1 MTGEQ
6 FHPLFLFLFNF
17 WLCLGSPFQNEAGDF
32 ISPDILQSEP
42 ALGSTPTFLEQPQDS
57 YVSRGVSANLT
68 CQVAGATEV
77 VFQCNGEAMK
87 KTSETKLTNPSS
99 PMKVTKVVI
108 TVKKSQVLD
117 VLGTFSCQC
126 HAYHELGEIKSR
138 EALVHN
144 AYLKRD
150 FETPPYSQQIEVG
163 RQAMLRCHPPRGEP
177 EARVTH
183 WLKNGQVVDPDLD
196 SNFIQSATGHLLIQ
210 QARMSDS
217 ANYTCVASNDVI
229 ERISPPAVIGVY
241 ARGQW
246 SEWGEWSECNAKCG
260 RGVRKRIRNCNN
272 PAPVNGGPECDGA
285 PIQKKTCNEVCP
297 SVDGTWSDWSTW
309 SSCSA
314 DCLQFRRRDCNNPP
328 PKHGGRYCPGKDIAR
343 KNCTD
348 GEGIC
353 KSLNAIVLY
362 GTEPPPRQEENLT
375 SDMTLILGLVI
386 ALLVLF
392 VVILIMCRLLK
403 KKSRSDDSTF
413 GMHTGYSRN
422 GRARCPKKLH
432 DFRPH
437 EVPCDCTELSYSERH
452 SSEAGSHKDG
462 SSTPLQSLINGPHIP
477 VEIRPISEH
486 YYEQPMVVFPPNQAK
501 PPLEEHMPFI
511 DSPRWSPASSF
522 NSSSRADH
530 QDDRVVGGSY
540 GNQKYRTPARI
551 QLPKCAEF
559 RTTNWTLATPK
570 GGKINIAKS
579 DVCLTIPQ
587 GALTCVQEVFVSEIS
602 LDRHKPHLDSSQVAV
617 TSVVLCG
624 PVDITHSLQKPVVL
638 SVPHSGGKGLE
649 KLMVLYCANLDL
661 EEVDW
666 QPVSISSCDVSKPLD
681 DHVYL
686 QIDSTTIHLVTERL
700 GAYVF
705 VANLMDLNQIKSTE
719 GTGLHPRSGQSSL
732 GYASM
737 SSQAQSPRSP
747 PPLLSLTTKKALC
760 RCLDVPSCE
769 GNGWQQLATALG
781 ADHYLPFLA
790 SQSSPSEALLNL
802 WESRNCESDPLLNL
816 ARLLKEIK
824 REDAIVILE
833 RDLRR
838 DY

>member
-6 FHPLFLFLFNF
+6 SLPLVVFWINF
-17 WLCLGSPFQNEAGDF
+17 WLCCGSPFQNEAGDF

-42 ALGSTPTFLEQPQDS
+42 ALSSTPTFLEQPQDS

-68 CQVAGATEV
+68 CQVAGATRV
-77 VFQCNGEAMK
+77 VFQCNGETMTRA
-87 KTSETKLTNPSS
+87 SETRLSNPSS

-117 VLGTFSCQC
+117 VLGLFSCQC
-126 HAYHELGEIKSR
+126 HAYHEGGQVKSR

-183 WLKNGQVVDPDLD
+183 WLKNGQVVDPNQD
-196 SNFIQSATGHLLIQ
+196 SNFIQSPTGHLLIQ
-210 QARMSDS
+210 QARMTDS
-217 ANYTCVASNDVI
+217 ANYTCAASNDVI
-229 ERISPPAVIGVY
+229 ERISPPAVIEVY

-246 SEWGEWSECNAKCG
+246 GVWGEWSECNAKCG
-260 RGVRKRIRNCNN
+260 RGVRKRVRHCNN
-272 PAPVNGGPECDGA
+272 PAPVNGGPECEGA

-297 SVDGTWSDWSTW
+297 SVDGAWSDWSSW
-309 SSCSA
+309 SSCSP
-314 DCLQFRRRDCNNPP
+314 DCLQFRRRDCNDPS
-328 PKHGGRYCPGKDIAR
+328 PKHGGRYCLGKDIAR

-362 GTEPPPRQEENLT
+362 GTEPPPRQKENLT
-375 SDMTLILGLVI
+375 SDLTLILGLVI
-386 ALLVLF
+386 ALIVLF

-403 KKSRSDDSTF
+403 KKARSDDSAY
-413 GMHTGYSRN
+413 GLNAGYSRN
-422 GRARCPKKLH
+422 GRAGCPKKIH
-432 DFRPH
+432 NHRPH
-437 EVPCDCTELSYSERH
+437 EMPCDCTEQSYSERH

-462 SSTPLQSLINGPHIP
+462 SSTPLQSLISGPHIP

-486 YYEQPMVVFPPNQAK
+486 YYEQPMVVFPPNQIK
-501 PPLEEHMPFI
+501 PSLEEHLPFLE
-511 DSPRWSPASSF
+511 SPRWSPASSF
-522 NSSSRADH
+522 NSQAEH
-530 QDDRVVGGSY
+530 LEDRVGGSY
-540 GNQKYRTPARI
+540 ANQKYRTPARI

-602 LDRHKPHLDSSQVAV
+602 LDRHKPQLDGSQAAV
-617 TSVVLCG
+617 TPVVLCG

-666 QPVSISSCDVSKPLD
+666 QPVPISNCDVSKPLD
-681 DHVYL
+681 DFVYL

-705 VANLMDLNQIKSTE
+705 VANLMDLNQIKGSE
-719 GTGLHPRSGQSSL
+719 GSALHPRSGQSSI

-781 ADHYLPFLA
+781 ADHYLPFLD
-790 SQSSPSEALLNL
+790 SQASPSEALLNL
-802 WESRNCESDPLLNL
+802 WESRNCESDPLLSL
-816 ARLLKEIK
+816 ARLLKDIK